1 MSSSP
6 IKNMHIKADI
16 LFKYETKFHAEIA
29 LKSLKPDNMDFINSY
44 VDDNSLICKLKGD
57 SLRTILATADD
68 LIFCEMM
75 VEKIADF
82 IEGEIK

>member
-1 MSSSP
+1 
-6 IKNMHIKADI
+6 MHIKADI
-16 LFKYETKFHAEIA
+16 LFSYKTKFHAEIA
-29 LKSLKPDNMDFINSY
+29 SKSLEPDNKGFVNSQ
-44 VDDNSLICKLKGD
+44 VDKNSLICKLKGD